1 MRSAFL
7 VAAPHSGAGKTTL
20 TLSLIAALRARG
32 LTVQPF
38 KVGPDYIDP
47 LHHAWAAGRP
57 SHNLDTWMVPAEANR
72 RVYGAAADADVAV
85 VEGVMGLFDGVD
97 GRRAEGSSADVARLL
112 GLPVVFV
119 VDARAMARSAAALV
133 QGFAAFEPGV
143 RVAAVIWNRVG
154 SASHRRILD
163 DALEAAGLPPALGAV
178 PRDTGVC
185 LPERHL
191 GLVTPEDAA
200 LPDALRHSLA
210 RLAETHVDL
219 DALLDATRAEAP
231 AASLRPLGTPRGRRR
246 VGVARDRAFCF
257 YYEENLRLLE
267 EAGVEL
273 VPFRPVEGDGV
284 PEELDGVYLGG
295 GYPEAH
301 AERLSR
307 NEAFREGLR
316 RVRDRGIPLYAE
328 CGGFMA
334 LCETLEDADG
344 RRHPM
349 AGIFPAVARMT
360 RRRFQLGYREVRVEG
375 IDRMR
380 GLTARGHE
388 FHYSRVEAMP
398 PEISRAYRVWN
409 ARSEEL
415 PREGYRSGE
424 TLAGYLHLH
433 FASCPDFPRRFFRLG

>member
-1 MRSAFL
+1 MPSAFL

-32 LTVQPF
+32 LSVQPF

-57 SHNLDTWMVPAEANR
+57 SHNLDTWMLPAEANR
-72 RVYGAAADADVAV
+72 RVYGAAAGADVAI

-97 GRRAEGSSADVARLL
+97 GRRPEGSSSDVARLL
-112 GLPVVFV
+112 GLPVVLV

-133 QGFAAFEPGV
+133 KGFAAFEPGV
-143 RVAAVIWNRVG
+143 RLAAVIWNRVG

-163 DALEAAGLPPALGAV
+163 DALEDAGLPPAVGAV
-178 PRDTGVC
+178 PRDTDVC

-191 GLVTPEDAA
+191 GLVTPEDAG
-200 LPDALRHSLA
+200 LPDALRDSLA
-210 RLAETHVDL
+210 RLAENHVDL
-219 DALLDATRAEAP
+219 DALLDATRTKAP
-231 AASLRPLGTPRGRRR
+231 ASVSRPPGPRRGRRR

-267 EAGVEL
+267 EAGAEL
-273 VPFRPVEGDGV
+273 VAFRPVEGDGV
-284 PEELDGVYLGG
+284 PEGLDGVYLGG

-316 RVRDRGIPLYAE
+316 RAREREIPLYAE

-334 LCETLEDADG
+334 LCEALEDADG

-349 AGIFPAVARMT
+349 AGVFPAVAHMT
-360 RRRFQLGYREVRVEG
+360 RRRFQLGYREVQVEG

-380 GLTARGHE
+380 GLAARGHE

-398 PEISRAYRVWN
+398 PEVPRAYRVWN

-415 PREGYRSGE
+415 PPEGYRSGE

-433 FASCPDFPRRFFRLG
+433 FASCPEFPRRFFRLG